1 MLKKILKILEEDSR
15 TTPEQIATMLGISRD
30 EVVST
35 VKKAEEEGKILKYK
49 TLINWDKVNDE
60 HVWALIEVQVSPQRD
75 TGYDAIA
82 EKIYRFPQARS
93 VYLMS
98 GAYDLAVL
106 VMGKSMHEVA
116 DFVGQKLSPIEG
128 VRAAATHFIMKRY
141 KEDGVI
147 MNGPEEIK
155 RQPVIL

>member
-15 TTPEQIATMLGISRD
+15 TTPEQIASMLGVLEE
-30 EVVST
+30 EVVSAI
-35 VKKAEEEGKILKYK
+35 VKAEDEGKILKYK

-60 HVWALIEVQVSPQRD
+60 QVWALIEVQVSPQRD

-82 EKIYRFPQARS
+82 EKIYRFPQASS

-98 GAYDLAVL
+98 GGYDLAVL
-106 VMGKSMHEVA
+106 VKGKSMHEIA

-147 MNGPEEIK
+147 MNGPEEVK

>member
-15 TTPEQIATMLGISRD
+15 TTPEQIATMLGISED
-30 EVVST
+30 EVLST
-35 VKKAEEEGKILKYK
+35 IRKAEDEGKILKYK
-49 TLINWDKVNDE
+49 TLVNWDKVNDE
-60 HVWALIEVQVSPQRD
+60 QVWALIEVQVSPQRD

-98 GAYDLAVL
+98 GGYDLAVL
-106 VMGKSMHEVA
+106 VQGKSMHEIA

-147 MNGPEEIK
+147 LNGPEEIK

>member
-15 TTPEQIATMLGISRD
+15 ITPEQIATMLGISCE

-35 VKKAEEEGKILKYK
+35 IKKAEEEGKILKYK
-49 TLINWDKVNDE
+49 ALVNWDKVNDE
-60 HVWALIEVQVSPQRD
+60 HVWALIEVQVSPQRE

-82 EKIYRFPQARS
+82 EKIYRFPQAHS

-106 VMGKSMHEVA
+106 VTGKSMHEIA

-147 MNGPEEIK
+147 LNGPEGVK

>member
-15 TTPEQIATMLGISRD
+15 TTPKQIAAMLAISSE
-30 EVVST
+30 EVVSI

-49 TLINWDKVNDE
+49 TLINWDKVNNE

-106 VMGKSMHEVA
+106 VMGKSMHEIA

-147 MNGPEEIK
+147 MNGPEEVK

>member
-1 MLKKILKILEEDSR
+1 MLKKILKILEDDAR
-15 TTPEQIATMLGISRD
+15 ATPERIATMLGTSED
-30 EVVST
+30 EVT
-35 VKKAEEEGKILKYK
+35 AIIKKAEAEGKILKYK

-98 GAYDLAVL
+98 GTYDLAVL
-106 VMGKSMHEVA
+106 VMGKSMHEIA

-128 VRAAATHFIMKRY
+128 VRAASTHFIMRRY
-141 KEDGVI
+141 KEDGEI
-147 MNGPEEIK
+147 MNGKEEIK

>member
-15 TTPEQIATMLGISRD
+15 TTPEQIATMLG
-30 EVVST
+30 VSAED
-35 VKKAEEEGKILKYK
+35 VALAVSKAEDEGKILKNK
-49 TLINWDKVNDE
+49 TLINRDKVNDE
-60 HVWALIEVQVSPQRD
+60 QVWALIEVKVSPQRD

-82 EKIYRFPQARS
+82 EKIYRFPQASS

-98 GAYDLAVL
+98 VGYDLEVL
-106 VMGKSMHEVA
+106 VMGNSMHEIA
-116 DFVGQKLSPIEG
+116 DFVGLKLSPIEG

-147 MNGPEEIK
+147 LNGPEEVK

>member
-1 MLKKILKILEEDSR
+1 
-15 TTPEQIATMLGISRD
+15 MLGVSED
-30 EVVST
+30 EVSSVI
-35 VKKAEEEGKILKYK
+35 KKAEDDGKILKYK
-49 TLINWDKVNDE
+49 TLIDWDKVNDE

-98 GAYDLAVL
+98 GAYDLGVL
-106 VMGKSMHEVA
+106 VMGKSMHEIA
-116 DFVGQKLSPIEG
+116 DFVGQKLAPIEG
-128 VRAAATHFIMKRY
+128 VRAAVTHFIMKRY

>member
-15 TTPEQIATMLGISRD
+15 TTPEQIATMLGVTCE

-49 TLINWDKVNDE
+49 ALVNWDKVNDE
-60 HVWALIEVQVSPQRD
+60 HVWALIEVQVSPQRE
-75 TGYDAIA
+75 TGYDSIA

-106 VMGKSMHEVA
+106 VTGKSMHEIA

-147 MNGPEEIK
+147 LNGPEEVK